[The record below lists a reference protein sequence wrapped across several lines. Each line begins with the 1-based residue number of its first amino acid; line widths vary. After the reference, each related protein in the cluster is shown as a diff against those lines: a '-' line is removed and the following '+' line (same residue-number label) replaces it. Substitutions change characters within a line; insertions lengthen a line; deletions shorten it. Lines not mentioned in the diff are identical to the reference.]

1 MLEIIVDNRVRF
13 EAKAIPRDALD
24 ALKVAFT
31 HKNPDH
37 GKLIAMGRIFAA
49 RGVPQVI
56 ATWALRDGEFSAP
69 RAGMKRVR
77 AELRK
82 RAIDFRVVDRRTE
95 GEVCARPIVYRGFP
109 LRDHQREMVRIG
121 VERQQCIIR
130 GATGCLSG
138 DTIVELNRAG
148 KSFRCT
154 LRHLVKMAS
163 GGASSGKRWDPAIS
177 TRIRMRTGDG
187 FIRLGTVSDVY
198 ESGWKRTHLVRT
210 AGGKKIRATLDHRFL
225 TETGWKSLRRITIG
239 ERVYVDAGVFGEGK
253 ERKRKTR
260 YQMTRGM
267 QGHPYAGSGGI
278 RKEQL
283 ARGHRS
289 VPTHRVVAEAR
300 LSGLSV
306 EEFVARVRA
315 GLVADLVF
323 LDPKKFH
330 VHHIDEDAMNNR
342 PENLVV
348 MSPDAHRI
356 EHGRDGGWKK
366 VTARATLDVVESIGE
381 PRDEMTY
388 DVGVY
393 ENDHNFLANDFVV
406 HNSGKTT
413 AMLALVEAI
422 GLNTLVILPN
432 KGLFRQWAKCAEVDL
447 GVVGDALGVI
457 GGGKKRL
464 RPLTIAL
471 QSSALARNLADC
483 GDFFGAILIDETQRA
498 SAKTIYDVVDALP
511 AKYRIGF
518 SASEKRTDRKEFL
531 IYDLIGHAEY
541 EATREQMQEAGHIV
555 GVEIRVVPT
564 KFAAPWYGAHNGE
577 TDFNKLLDAMTI
589 DRDRNELIYAL
600 LDAEVAAGEQAI
612 VLTHRREHAR
622 DVHRRF
628 AATFGTHAKTGL
640 LLGDGEPG
648 DAEEFERSCEGI
660 ESGAMLVSAGTYNA
674 LGVGI
679 NLPAVAVG
687 VAATP
692 ISNNE
697 QLVNQVR
704 GRLCRPAQGKRE
716 GRLYVP
722 MDVRVYGMKHIRNL
736 LAWNDRVVV
745 RDGERWVEAREWL
758 RRKSFR

>member
-1 MLEIIVDNRVRF
+1 MPEAEARHNTGAVLEIIVDNRVRF

-130 GATGCLSG
+130 GSTGC
-138 DTIVELNRAG
+138 
-148 KSFRCT
+148 
-154 LRHLVKMAS
+154 
-163 GGASSGKRWDPAIS
+163 
-177 TRIRMRTGDG
+177 
-187 FIRLGTVSDVY
+187 
-198 ESGWKRTHLVRT
+198 
-210 AGGKKIRATLDHRFL
+210 
-225 TETGWKSLRRITIG
+225 
-239 ERVYVDAGVFGEGK
+239 
-253 ERKRKTR
+253 
-260 YQMTRGM
+260 
-267 QGHPYAGSGGI
+267 
-278 RKEQL
+278 
-283 ARGHRS
+283 
-289 VPTHRVVAEAR
+289 
-300 LSGLSV
+300 
-306 EEFVARVRA
+306 
-315 GLVADLVF
+315 
-323 LDPKKFH
+323 
-330 VHHIDEDAMNNR
+330 
-342 PENLVV
+342 
-348 MSPDAHRI
+348 
-356 EHGRDGGWKK
+356 
-366 VTARATLDVVESIGE
+366 
-381 PRDEMTY
+381 
-388 DVGVY
+388 
-393 ENDHNFLANDFVV
+393 
-406 HNSGKTT
+406 GKTT